1 MNFSEQIKIAY
12 EATER
17 GDKSFARQVLEE
29 VLSSD
34 ADIEPAWYL
43 YAHIATNR
51 EDAVHSLKQ
60 VLELNPSH
68 IRARQE
74 LDRLQKPQY
83 PQPSLTE
90 SKVSPFIQ
98 QDNAKFKPLS
108 NTPEIA
114 PGPTRSIILWVL
126 GGVACF
132 LLIFGSLFILAGYH
146 F

>member
-74 LDRLQKPQY
+74 LDRLQQPRH
-83 PQPSLTE
+83 PQPSPAGNDDFTF
-90 SKVSPFIQ
+90 VQ
-98 QDNAKFKPLS
+98 QDETKLKPPS
-108 NTPEIA
+108 KTP
-114 PGPTRSIILWVL
+114 
-126 GGVACF
+126 
-132 LLIFGSLFILAGYH
+132 
-146 F
+146 

>member
-17 GDKSFARQVLEE
+17 GDKSFARQILEE

-74 LDRLQKPQY
+74 LDRLQ
-83 PQPSLTE
+83 QPHYSRWSLTQ
-90 SKVSPFIQ
+90 SKVSPFSP
-98 QDNAKFKPLS
+98 QDSAKSKPLS
-108 NTPEIA
+108 NTPKITSIS
-114 PGPTRSIILWVL
+114 TRSIILWGL
-126 GGVACF
+126 GGLACF
-132 LLIFGSLFILAGYH
+132 LLIFGSLFIFAKFG